1 MIDTIRKILNKLQV
15 DIKRYPTIDLRRR
28 KKLLEY
34 YEITKI
40 LDVGANIGQ
49 YATEVRNL
57 GFKGEIISF
66 EPVKD
71 VYQLLCQ
78 KAKKDRRWNCFN
90 YALGDEEKEMS
101 INISKNTFSSS
112 ILDILPSHVNNA
124 PQSKTTHKETIII
137 KKLDSIYKTLIKEEE
152 KVLLK
157 IDVQGFEKQ
166 VLQGA
171 QKSLSNIKGVQ
182 VEMSIEELYKD
193 ELLFMKMIELLE
205 SQGFKLNSL
214 ENGFFNQNSGKLL
227 QVDGIFFRE

>member
-1 MIDTIRKILNKLQV
+1 MIELIKNILNKFQV
-15 DIKRYPTIDLRRR
+15 DIKKYPTIDLRRR
-28 KKLLEY
+28 KKLLEHY
-34 YEITKI
+34 KITKI
-40 LDVGANIGQ
+40 LDVGANKGQ
-49 YATEVRNL
+49 YATEVRKL

-71 VYQLLCQ
+71 VYQLLHQ
-78 KAKKDRRWNCFN
+78 KAKKDHRWKCFN

-101 INISKNTFSSS
+101 INISKNTYSSS

-124 PQSKTTHKETIII
+124 PQSKTTHKETIIV
-137 KKLDSIYKTLIKEEE
+137 KKLDSIYKTLVKEEE

-171 QKSLSNIKGVQ
+171 HNSLTDIKGVQ

-193 ELLFMKMIELLE
+193 ELLFIKMIELLE
-205 SQGFKLNSL
+205 SSSFKLNSL